1 MNINSSSKCWGYSR
15 RMKNWRKHRVHDDYD
30 IYELISQNAPNTT
43 RTLTDQEVTDLEV
56 ATIYPER
63 LHPEIKPEIKPERI
77 HPEIKP
83 ERIHPEIKP
92 RIKPLSKPIPKT
104 KPILIDSSTSYS

>member
-15 RMKNWRKHRVHDDYD
+15 RMKNWSKHRDYD

-43 RTLTDQEVTDLEV
+43 QTLTNQEVTDLGLE
-56 ATIYPER
+56 TD
-63 LHPEIKPEIKPERI
+63 LGLKPERI
-77 HPEIKP
+77 HP